1 MTSQSVGGWGDA
13 REENNSRRSVEN
25 VKSAGDRRM
34 ERELG
39 SGIIKNPFD
48 PSNKIGARQKHN
60 RINEEFDEPCMNPEA
75 PEPPAA
81 SVSSEETAGAGTGKT
96 ETGAPDYAA
105 LLQYLQFYQKQ
116 MDDDKK
122 K

>member
-1 MTSQSVGGWGDA
+1 
-13 REENNSRRSVEN
+13 
-25 VKSAGDRRM
+25 
-34 ERELG
+34 
-39 SGIIKNPFD
+39 
-48 PSNKIGARQKHN
+48 
-60 RINEEFDEPCMNPEA
+60 MNPEA

-81 SVSSEETAGAGTGKT
+81 ASGSSKKTPAAETGKT
-96 ETGAPDYAA
+96 ESGAPDYAA

>member
-1 MTSQSVGGWGDA
+1 
-13 REENNSRRSVEN
+13 
-25 VKSAGDRRM
+25 
-34 ERELG
+34 
-39 SGIIKNPFD
+39 
-48 PSNKIGARQKHN
+48 
-60 RINEEFDEPCMNPEA
+60 MNPEA

-81 SVSSEETAGAGTGKT
+81 ASGSSKKT
-96 ETGAPDYAA
+96 EAEAEKGKSESGAPDYAA

>member
-1 MTSQSVGGWGDA
+1 
-13 REENNSRRSVEN
+13 
-25 VKSAGDRRM
+25 
-34 ERELG
+34 
-39 SGIIKNPFD
+39 
-48 PSNKIGARQKHN
+48 
-60 RINEEFDEPCMNPEA
+60 MNPEA
-75 PEPPAA
+75 PDPPEA
-81 SVSSEETAGAGTGKT
+81 SGSSKETTAVEKGKT